1 MAGEVRF
8 RQVRRVE
15 SPREP
20 EGLGVGARLLSRLAG
35 SVAARFERLR
45 GFDVVILPV
54 DLPADSQGGGCAV
67 RPHPLCAECSHT
79 GGWPAAWREHLSEL
93 MRRSEAHVHRCEAD
107 RWCAVV
113 PVCHE
118 NRCLAACKLVCI
130 GSMGR
135 DEFDRNVELLTVLV
149 DAFTAREAALLA
161 EVAGA
166 DGRLPASVAAPG
178 PPAELHPKVREALKY
193 IERHA
198 AAASLNVTHVAQ
210 YLGVNITY
218 LGHLFAT
225 QVGTRMSRYIADRR
239 IELAKTLLATTD
251 WPVKQIAFE
260 SGHRNSDWFI
270 QTFGRSVG
278 VTPGEYRRRVQA
290 AASDT

>member
-1 MAGEVRF
+1 MATPDEPDGLDA
-8 RQVRRVE
+8 RV
-15 SPREP
+15 
-20 EGLGVGARLLSRLAG
+20 RLLSRLAS

-45 GFDVVILPV
+45 GLDVVILPV
-54 DLPADSQGGGCAV
+54 DLPADSQGGGYAV

-161 EVAGA
+161 EAAGVP
-166 DGRLPASVAAPG
+166 GRLPSPDAARG
-178 PPAELHPKVREALKY
+178 P
-193 IERHA
+193 
-198 AAASLNVTHVAQ
+198 ST
-210 YLGVNITY
+210 
-218 LGHLFAT
+218 
-225 QVGTRMSRYIADRR
+225 
-239 IELAKTLLATTD
+239 
-251 WPVKQIAFE
+251 
-260 SGHRNSDWFI
+260 
-270 QTFGRSVG
+270 
-278 VTPGEYRRRVQA
+278 
-290 AASDT
+290 